1 MCWNQEVSL
10 NTFLFSTFVLGL
22 VAYNNTYTQY
32 KIKEFKN
39 VWWYLLFMSVI
50 SMQLAEF
57 LVWRNIKNPSYNK
70 LFSKLIFL
78 IILIQPICSLMI
90 ISDHTIRN
98 ILLCIYLA
106 AAIPYAIY
114 QFVTYDFKTLIS
126 QCGHLNWNLNIGNV
140 LFAGWTF
147 FFLFS
152 FFYEQKWLYFLIGL
166 ITLILILY
174 KYHYDKTSSSLWCW
188 LVNGVSIYLAFY
200 LLFYLPFYEKK

>member
-10 NTFLFSTFVLGL
+10 NTFLFSSFVLGL
-22 VAYNNTYTQY
+22 VIYNNTYTQY

-57 LVWRNIKNPSYNK
+57 FVWRNTKNPFYNN
-70 LFSKLIFL
+70 LSSKLVFL

-90 ISDHTIRN
+90 ISDNQVRN
-98 ILLCIYLA
+98 ILLFIYSVT
-106 AAIPYAIY
+106 AIPYSINK
-114 QFVTYDFKTLIS
+114 FINYDFKTLVGP
-126 QCGHLNWNLNIGNV
+126 CGHLNWNLDVTNII
-140 LFAGWTF
+140 FAGWLF

-152 FFYEQKWLYFLIGL
+152 FFYEQKFMYFAFGL
-166 ITLILILY
+166 ITFLAIMY
-174 KYHYDKTSSSLWCW
+174 KYQYDKTSGSVWCW
-188 LVNGVSIYLAFY
+188 IVNSMSLYLAFY

>member
-22 VAYNNTYTQY
+22 VVYNNTYTQY

-57 LVWRNIKNPSYNK
+57 FVWRNIKNPSYNN
-70 LFSKLIFL
+70 LFSKFVFL

-90 ISDHTIRN
+90 ISDHKVRN

-106 AAIPYAIY
+106 AAIPYSIY
-114 QFVTYDFKTLIS
+114 QYITYNFKTLVS
-126 QCGHLNWNLNIGNV
+126 PCGHLNWNLDVSGII
-140 LFAGWTF
+140 FSGWLF

-152 FFYEQKWLYFLIGL
+152 FFYEYKIMYFAFGL
-166 ITLILILY
+166 ITLLAILY
-174 KYHYDKTSSSLWCW
+174 KYNYETSGSVWCW
-188 LVNGVSIYLAFY
+188 IVNSMSLYLAFY